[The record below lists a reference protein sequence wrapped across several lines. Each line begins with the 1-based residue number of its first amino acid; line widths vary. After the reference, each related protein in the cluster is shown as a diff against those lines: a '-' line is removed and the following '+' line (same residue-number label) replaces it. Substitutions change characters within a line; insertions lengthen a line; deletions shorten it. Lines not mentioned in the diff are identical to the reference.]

1 MEMMLI
7 EIAEI
12 LSPAEAAAVRAR
24 LEQAEWRDGGGT
36 AGHVAARAKTNRQLT
51 DDDPLGRELGALI
64 VERLSRTPRFIAA
77 ALPLRILPPR
87 FNLYAGEGA
96 YGRHIDSAVFSAP
109 GSPERVRSD
118 LSATLFLS
126 EPDSYEGGE
135 LVAEFGLTRERIRLP
150 AGHLLL
156 YPANSLHQVTPVT
169 SGARYA
175 AFFWIQSLVREQT
188 RRAMLLEL
196 DDSIQALAARDRDD
210 PEVVRLTGLYHN
222 LLREWVDT

>member
-1 MEMMLI
+1 MLI
-7 EIAEI
+7 EIAEV
-12 LSPAEAAAVRAR
+12 LSAAEAADFRYR
-24 LEQAEWRDGGGT
+24 LEQADWPEGSST
-36 AGHVAARAKTNRQLT
+36 AGHVAVRVKANRQLA
-51 DDDPLGRELGALI
+51 DGDPLGRELGALI

-87 FNLYAGEGA
+87 FNLYTGDGS

-109 GSPERVRSD
+109 GSPDRVRSD

-126 EPDSYEGGE
+126 DPDSYDGGE
-135 LVAEFGLTRERIRLP
+135 LVAEFGMVRERVKLP
-150 AGHLLL
+150 AGHMLL
-156 YPANSLHQVTPVT
+156 YPAGSLHQVLPVT
-169 SGARYA
+169 RGARYA

-196 DDSIQALAARDRDD
+196 DDSIQALAARDADD

-222 LLREWVDT
+222 LLREWADT